1 MLKLVGKPNS
11 VSGSCR
17 TAAIYLSTTFRS
29 GLSDLPENLTE
40 RAIPILCLISLQVG
54 FTRLPISRSGRC
66 ALTAPFHPYPGKCRD
81 GIVSVALSCFPKESG
96 RSCVTGHLAL
106 RSSDFPP
113 RFTSERL
120 PDQLQ
125 YISSS
130 KLRRISL
137 SFSSQYNIRPQ
148 NSQRIRLFP
157 ARISTIF
164 WGGTTLEHP
173 PQET

>member
-1 MLKLVGKPNS
+1 MRDGSHLSIHDLSVGIKRSTREFDGTGHSNS
-11 VSGSCR
+11 LLDLAPGGVYPAPSFAVGTVRSYFNP
-17 TAAIYLSTTFRS
+17 AYLR
-29 GLSDLPENLTE
+29 D
-40 RAIPILCLISLQVG
+40 
-54 FTRLPISRSGRC
+54 
-66 ALTAPFHPYPGKCRD
+66 APFHPYPDLHRD
-81 GIVSVALSCFPKESG
+81 GIVSVALSCFPKNSG
-96 RSCVTGHLAL
+96 RSRVTGHLAL
-106 RSSDFPP
+106 RSSDFPL
-113 RFTSERL
+113 RLISERL

-148 NSQRIRLFP
+148 NSQRIKLFP